1 MKQTCVRW
9 TLLAVLLLGTL
20 SLRPIWAGEAES
32 PVDDEMQALNAAVR
46 KANRHYADPA
56 KKDSTLT
63 LVAEMQEHVQAAKK
77 MSPKKAAKLTGA
89 EKDKY
94 VATYQKNLDDL
105 LKDIATLK
113 EAVTAGQADAAKAQL
128 DKIAQLKESSH
139 KELGVEEKKDKDK

>member
-1 MKQTCVRW
+1 MKKTCLRW
-9 TLLAVLLLGTL
+9 SWVAVLLLGIL
-20 SLRPIWAGEAES
+20 ALRPSWAGEAES

-46 KANRHYADPA
+46 KANRHYADAA

-63 LVAEMQEHVQAAKK
+63 LVAEMQAHVEAAKK
-77 MSPKKAAKLTGA
+77 MSPSKAAKLAGA

-105 LKDIATLK
+105 LQDIAKLK
-113 EAVTAGQADAAKAQL
+113 AAVTAGQADVAKAQL

-139 KELGVEEKKDKDK
+139 KELGIEEKKEKK